1 MTEMPPR
8 VNSALGVVA
17 TRRTELALAAAAA
30 DENNNIRRRAGVSMT
45 RGGAE
50 VRSLGWGGGGSGGRD
65 GTGRGVV
72 GGIRIGECREL
83 RGEET
88 RGF

>member
-1 MTEMPPR
+1 
-8 VNSALGVVA
+8 
-17 TRRTELALAAAAA
+17 
-30 DENNNIRRRAGVSMT
+30 MT

-50 VRSLGWGGGGSGGRD
+50 VRFLGWGGGGSGGRD

>member
-1 MTEMPPR
+1 MAETPPR
-8 VNSALGVVA
+8 VNCALGVVA